1 MPVKRRA
8 KIERRASELATLK
21 DLRQAVER
29 TQEELA
35 TGLGVGQDTISRIER
50 RSDALLSTLRCYIE
64 AMGGKLEL
72 VAEFPDRP
80 RMVIDQLTTTPKK
93 SPSRPKA
100 KSKHDAK
107 SRAATARSALCPGVV
122 APQAR
127 WADETNSPSPHVR
140 GRVVEAPALR

>member
-1 MPVKRRA
+1 MARTLNQVLATLPVKRRA

-35 TGLGVGQDTISRIER
+35 VSLGVGQDTISRIER
-50 RSDALLSTLRCYIE
+50 RSDMLLSTLRRYVE

-80 RMVIDQLTTTPKK
+80 RMIIDQLTPAREKP
-93 SPSRPKA
+93 PSRSQVKA
-100 KSKHDAK
+100 KLPAK
-107 SRAATARSALCPGVV
+107 SRPSNKRHAAT
-122 APQAR
+122 
-127 WADETNSPSPHVR
+127 T
-140 GRVVEAPALR
+140 

>member
-1 MPVKRRA
+1 MARTLNQVLATLPVKRRA

-35 TGLGVGQDTISRIER
+35 VSLGVGQDTISRIER
-50 RSDALLSTLRCYIE
+50 RSDMLLSTLRRYVE

-80 RMVIDQLTTTPKK
+80 RIVIDQLTTTREK
-93 SPSRPKA
+93 SPSRPQA

-107 SRAATARSALCPGVV
+107 SRHPSKRHAATA
-122 APQAR
+122 
-127 WADETNSPSPHVR
+127 
-140 GRVVEAPALR
+140 

>member
-1 MPVKRRA
+1 MARTLNQVLATLPVKRRA

-35 TGLGVGQDTISRIER
+35 VSLGVGQDTISRIER
-50 RSDALLSTLRCYIE
+50 RSDMLLSTLRRYVE

-80 RMVIDQLTTTPKK
+80 RMVIDQLTTNRGKV
-93 SPSRPKA
+93 SSRPQA
-100 KSKHDAK
+100 KSKHGAK
-107 SRAATARSALCPGVV
+107 SRHASKRHAAMA
-122 APQAR
+122 
-127 WADETNSPSPHVR
+127 
-140 GRVVEAPALR
+140 

>member
-1 MPVKRRA
+1 MARTLNQVLATLPVKRRA

-35 TGLGVGQDTISRIER
+35 VSLGVGQDTISRIER
-50 RSDALLSTLRCYIE
+50 RSDMLLSTLRRYVE

-80 RMVIDQLTTTPKK
+80 RMVIDQLTPAREKP
-93 SPSRPKA
+93 PSRPQTKA
-100 KSKHDAK
+100 KLDAK
-107 SRAATARSALCPGVV
+107 SRSRNKRHAATA
-122 APQAR
+122 
-127 WADETNSPSPHVR
+127 
-140 GRVVEAPALR
+140 